1 MSITQTK
8 YGDLDYYKIAR
19 TWNKIERQ
27 EYIRIR
33 KNIEIAYKEA
43 VIRDNK
49 LAERQRAYATLI
61 KLTGEYYIHK
71 NGEIVGLCKHTY
83 KRKGRPET
91 QVFKL
96 RVQTEQKTKPYMTTI
111 SIDHHG
117 FDQAYQ
123 LAIDKI
129 CGWHEIAPASNT
141 RKIMLEAK
149 LHYMKKNND
158 ETDLLKVVGITKK
171 PVNDMCAIEKILQAD
186 VSDYLQ
192 RRHIIRG

>member
-1 MSITQTK
+1 
-8 YGDLDYYKIAR
+8 
-19 TWNKIERQ
+19 
-27 EYIRIR
+27 
-33 KNIEIAYKEA
+33 
-43 VIRDNK
+43 
-49 LAERQRAYATLI
+49 
-61 KLTGEYYIHK
+61 
-71 NGEIVGLCKHTY
+71 
-83 KRKGRPET
+83 
-91 QVFKL
+91 
-96 RVQTEQKTKPYMTTI
+96 MTTI

-171 PVNDMCAIEKILQAD
+171 PVNDMCAIEKTLQAD